1 MPIPAT
7 VDLAASK
14 MPLTGE
20 CLTCAIEE
28 AANILGVSRRTV
40 YVLIDNGEL
49 PAIKIARRRLI
60 LREDL
65 ATFLASARGRAQV
78 VAA

>member
-7 VDLAASK
+7 TEPTSRKA
-14 MPLTGE
+14 PLSSE
-20 CLTCAIEE
+20 CLTCAIDE

-65 ATFLASARGRAQV
+65 TAFLAAARAK